1 MTRWISA
8 LLMGASSLALLGTG
22 NSRSP
27 VTIKATVVA
36 DCSLQ
41 SPQMI
46 DFGNYD
52 PATTTTIDVTTEALQ
67 IQCTKGSPGV
77 TIALDNGQYYT
88 GTHRSMRT
96 NGGTGSVDYEIYTAS
111 TRSVIWNRT
120 QTVTYSSVG
129 RQFVRIPLYGRV
141 LGAHSPA
148 PGDYSDTLTALVN
161 F

>member
-1 MTRWISA
+1 MKSLISA
-8 LLMGASSLALLGTG
+8 PLMAAFAVTLMGANA
-22 NSRSP
+22 SRSA
-27 VTIKATVVA
+27 VTVKATVVA

-52 PATTTTIDVTTEALQ
+52 PVSNATIDVTTEALQ

-96 NGGTGSVDYEIYTAS
+96 ISGNGSVDYEIYTAP

-120 QTVTYSSVG
+120 QTVTYSAIT
-129 RQFVRIPLYGRV
+129 RQPVRISLYGRV
-141 LGAHSPA
+141 LGAHSA
-148 PGDYSDTLTALVN
+148 TPGDYSDTLTALVN

>member
-1 MTRWISA
+1 MKRWMSA
-8 LLMGASSLALLGTG
+8 LLTGVSALALIGTA
-22 NSRSP
+22 SRSA
-27 VTIKATVVA
+27 VTVKATVVA

-46 DFGNYD
+46 DFGTYD

-77 TIALDNGQYYT
+77 SIALDNGQYYT

-96 NGGTGSVDYEIYTAS
+96 TGGNGSVDYEIYTAS

-120 QTVTYSSVG
+120 QTVLYSSVG

>member
-1 MTRWISA
+1 MKSCIAA
-8 LLMGASSLALLGTG
+8 LVTAACSLALIGASA
-22 NSRSP
+22 SRSS
-27 VTIKATVVA
+27 VTVKATVVA

-52 PATTTTIDVTTEALQ
+52 PVANTTIDVTAEALQ

-96 NGGTGSVDYEIYTAS
+96 NGGSGSVDYEIYTAS

-120 QTVTYSSVG
+120 QTVTYSAVSK
-129 RQFVRIPLYGRV
+129 QSVRIPLYGRL
-141 LGAHSPA
+141 LGSRSAT
-148 PGDYSDTLTALVN
+148 PGEYSDTLTALVN